1 MSETMVQEPVREPI
15 REPKAKKR
23 SDRMSFNVLVRHSPF
38 LLKQA
43 DVEADTPDEAK
54 AAFLLLVK
62 DHTEKVV
69 KRQLGQA
76 ALNEGVHERSP
87 KEAARVRATYTDGMA
102 RLHELKW
109 EIRTTA
115 EVEAQRKAIKEQRG
129 AADEKFQKLL
139 DRLDVISKA
148 APVR

>member
-1 MSETMVQEPVREPI
+1 MSDTMVQEPVREV
-15 REPKAKKR
+15 KAKAKR
-23 SDRMSFNVLVRHSPF
+23 SDRTSYNVLVRHSPF

-43 DVEADTPDEAK
+43 DVEADTPEEAK
-54 AAFLLLVK
+54 SAFLLLVK
-62 DHTEKVV
+62 EHTEKVV

-76 ALNEGVHERSP
+76 ALQDGMSERP
-87 KEAARVRATYTDGMA
+87 AKEAARVRATYTDGMA
-102 RLHELKW
+102 RLHEMKF